1 MIYTIKQR
9 KTLNALFIQ
18 RHHHACCYS
27 LQSFAGCER
36 MQLYRP
42 PIYATRIDSVQRL
55 EGIAA
60 MYWLRHREPIP
71 ILVEITAD
79 VTTGRKGYDVN
90 YLNPNNPND
99 IELVSRYLNHTA
111 VYTVETI
118 PDTNLI
124 L

>member
-1 MIYTIKQR
+1 
-9 KTLNALFIQ
+9 
-18 RHHHACCYS
+18 
-27 LQSFAGCER
+27 
-36 MQLYRP
+36 
-42 PIYATRIDSVQRL
+42 
-55 EGIAA
+55 

-71 ILVEITAD
+71 ILVEVTAD

-99 IELVSRYLNHTA
+99 IELVSRYLTHTA

-118 PDTNLI
+118 PDTNSI